1 MANNSDHAK
10 HAFFYLI
17 AFFALGF
24 VATAIGQVIFQLIN
38 HTFVETTSS
47 YPGDYIQSILRFA
60 ISALIISAPI
70 YYLATRK
77 INSDLAKGQLDPD
90 SAIRKWLTYI
100 AIFIAVAVAIGDLI
114 TTLNSFLSGEIT
126 LKFSLKAAT
135 IFAIVGSFG
144 VYYFFDLKRK
154 NFTRDL
160 TIRTFGIGF
169 LVVVFACLAVA
180 FSLLDSPARARALR
194 EDADRIG
201 ELQQISWA
209 VTELY
214 NLNSALPQNLD
225 ALTADGK
232 LNEDVLLD
240 PVSGQKYEFTIIDS
254 SNYKLCA
261 NFELATPEGG
271 DYSYLDPAWQ
281 HAAGQACFAVSLSGN
296 QKDYPNV
303 NVKPI
308 R

>member
-47 YPGDYIQSILRFA
+47 YSGDYIQSILRFA
-60 ISALIISAPI
+60 ISALIIATPI

-77 INSDLAKGQLDPD
+77 INSELAKENLNPESG
-90 SAIRKWLTYI
+90 IRKWLTYI

-114 TTLNSFLSGEIT
+114 ATLNSFLSGEIT
-126 LKFSLKAAT
+126 LKFALKAAT
-135 IFAIVGSFG
+135 IFAIVAGFG
-144 VYYFFDLKRK
+144 AYYFFDLKRQDFK
-154 NFTRDL
+154 RDIA
-160 TIRTFGIGF
+160 IRTFGIAF
-169 LVVVFACLAVA
+169 LVVTAACLVIA

-194 EDADRIG
+194 EDNQRIQD
-201 ELQQISWA
+201 LQQISWA

-214 NLNSALPQNLD
+214 NLNSVLPQNLD
-225 ALTADGK
+225 ELAVGGK
-232 LNEDVLLD
+232 INEDTLLD
-240 PVSGQKYEFTIIDS
+240 PVSNQQYEFQIVDAS
-254 SNYKLCA
+254 SYKLCA
-261 NFELATPEGG
+261 NFELATPESG
-271 DYSYLDPAWQ
+271 DYDYLDPAWQ
-281 HAAGQACFAVSLSGN
+281 HAAGRACFAVSLSGN
-296 QKDYPNV
+296 QKDYPIV
-303 NVKPI
+303 DVKPI

>member
-1 MANNSDHAK
+1 MTKNSDHAK

-38 HTFVETTSS
+38 HTLVETTSS
-47 YPGDYIQSILRFA
+47 YSGDYLQSILRFA

-77 INSDLAKGQLDPD
+77 INSDLAKGQLDPE
-90 SAIRKWLTYI
+90 SGIRKWLTYI
-100 AIFIAVAVAIGDLI
+100 AIFIAVAVAVGDLI

-135 IFAIVGSFG
+135 IFAIVGGFG
-144 VYYFFDLKRK
+144 AYYFFDLKRK
-154 NFTRDL
+154 NFARDL
-160 TIRTFGIGF
+160 TIRTFGIAF
-169 LVVVFACLAVA
+169 LVVTAACLVIA

-194 EDADRIG
+194 EDDARIQD
-201 ELQQISWA
+201 LQQISWA
-209 VTELY
+209 VTDLY
-214 NLNSALPQNLD
+214 NLNSTLPQNLD
-225 ALTADGK
+225 VLAADGK
-232 LNEDVLLD
+232 LDEDVLLD
-240 PVSGQKYEFTIIDS
+240 PVSGQQYEFTMIDS
-254 SNYKLCA
+254 SNYTLCA
-261 NFELATPEGG
+261 NFELATPDDD
-271 DYSYLDPAWQ
+271 DYSDPAWQ
-281 HAAGQACFAVSLSGN
+281 HVAGQACFAVSLSGI
-296 QKDYPNV
+296 QKDYPIV